1 VSPRDKI
8 LSTLRTG
15 VAAGIGAL
23 ATWLATH
30 LGVVLDDDSSTT
42 LIAAAMVIA
51 TTTYHAT
58 ASWIQRQ
65 WPKVAVRWPALNTA
79 AGWLVTLLL
88 GAGGPPTYNTAD
100 TPVANESTAP

>member
-1 VSPRDKI
+1 MIQIVVHKFEGVCVSPRDKI

-30 LGVVLDDDSSTT
+30 LGVILDDDSSTT

-51 TTTYHAT
+51 TTTYHARHPG
-58 ASWIQRQ
+58 SNDNGPK
-65 WPKVAVRWPALNTA
+65 WPCVGRL
-79 AGWLVTLLL
+79 
-88 GAGGPPTYNTAD
+88 
-100 TPVANESTAP
+100 

>member
-8 LSTLRTG
+8 LSTLCTG

-30 LGVVLDDDSSTT
+30 LGILLDDDSSTT

-51 TTTYHAT
+51 TTSYHAT

-65 WPKVAVRWPALNTA
+65 RPTVAIRWPALNNA

-88 GAGGPPTYNTAD
+88 GAGGPPPYNTAD
-100 TPVANESTAP
+100 TPVATESTTP